1 MNDIKAINKSYTQL
15 SNEEKEYIIRI
26 YYEHKNLTYKDLM
39 KYLKVSQRVLSSVM
53 KEYNINSRLKNRY
66 IINSNYFDDINTD
79 EQAYIL
85 GFIYADGYVGDEK
98 HNNIVITSKDKD
110 IIEKISKAINYTGDI
125 RITKPGGYENSKEG
139 YSLNFSDKQIA
150 SVLRN
155 KYNLQPN
162 KSLILN
168 ELPNIKDELFGA
180 FLRGYFDGDGS
191 IGIHKN
197 KSYKNG
203 KLYEYN
209 QLCFTLIAT
218 ELFINNLI
226 KKLNI
231 KNYSISNSKT
241 LEMKYLKIKSKK
253 ELFYLYKIMYD
264 NATISLNR
272 KREIW
277 NKYYKCL

>member
-1 MNDIKAINKSYTQL
+1 MNNIKPINKSYSKL

-26 YYEHKNLTYKDLM
+26 YYEHKDLTYKDLM
-39 KYLKVSQRVLSSVM
+39 KYLKVSHRVLNSVM
-53 KEYNINSRLKNRY
+53 KEYNINSKLKNRY
-66 IINSNYFDDINTD
+66 TINSNYFDNINTD

-98 HNNIVITSKDKD
+98 HNNIVITSKDRD
-110 IIEKISKAINYTGDI
+110 IIEKISKAFDYTGDI
-125 RITKPGGYENSKEG
+125 RITKPGGYKNSKEG

-150 SVLRN
+150 SVLRD
-155 KYNLQPN
+155 KYKLHPN
-162 KSLILN
+162 KSLVLN
-168 ELPNIKDELFGA
+168 DLPNIKDELFGS

-209 QLCFTLIAT
+209 QLSFSLIAT

-226 KKLNI
+226 KKI
-231 KNYSISNSKT
+231 KY
-241 LEMKYLKIKSKK
+241 KK
-253 ELFYLYKIMYD
+253 LFNM
-264 NATISLNR
+264 
-272 KREIW
+272 
-277 NKYYKCL
+277 